1 MKLHSDT
8 SESESHA
15 AQDMNLNHR
24 LTLTS
29 CALKPGCLEGS
40 ALQFNGSSD
49 QSGLENLTSYCD
61 DPNRVTVTS
70 EDDSRSA
77 DDGDGLAPEIQ
88 QAYRIFQ
95 SFLSEKHK
103 SITAPFWHPIG
114 PGSQTPDA
122 EVCFRKMHDKFV
134 NREYESITAFVADFR
149 LMLENCY
156 RFHGVDHWISK
167 QAQKLEIILE
177 QKLTLLSRTLREK
190 TTLAVTSRGRFGT
203 EDEKAPVGT
212 SSRRRLVPRNL
223 ATITVGGSE
232 SIMVQ
237 ALRLEELQRAK
248 DEKRQRELERKEA
261 EEASV
266 KELEEWERSLLALA
280 EPWPVRT
287 MWELPAIGHFLCLA
301 QAALNLPEIVF
312 YELERCLLMPRC
324 SSFLAKV
331 MTSLLCHPQKRAN
344 VHRRPPLPYRKWE
357 AELRRRVQGWY
368 RAVGR
373 AEDQTARAELL
384 GLCHQFFW
392 TLGEASP
399 LEETP
404 FHLLPFN
411 QRVWLLKGLCDHVYE
426 TQKDVQDAVL
436 GQPIHECR
444 ESILGYDGQ
453 ENAYIHFPHFCG
465 ADLRIYCQS
474 PCVEMEFP
482 LPLFHVQRSEEELEG
497 SEVKVETYGMKEEDE
512 SSSRT
517 DLNTWSL
524 KEDLLADREDP
535 DQKCSSSVL
544 SWCREDSLDSGSMR
558 GKFTEEGRL
567 KEEEEDESDSEPCFR
582 VGESC
587 YKGVSPA
594 LNTHRSPKKDVN
606 HMTSEDQSPCA
617 DCCGAS
623 QESPRLWTEPILP
636 GITRLRR
643 DNAQKKKKKE
653 RKLGMKKT
661 RTSKLS
667 LKKRTAKSSL
677 QRAATAMKRKDK
689 RKRRRLGNRFDGK
702 MSVRRPAGSALLPAG
717 PSFQLICSSLDDLRV
732 LISKTEDQLDQLDD
746 GGKKRS
752 GRRPHKRAAVKE
764 LHITLIRLLKE
775 LLPWEPKLVKAF
787 QRNRARLKKE
797 CDDFKK
803 HPEYDNFIRE
813 QMDTTDTG
821 EVVCKDGSLSAETA
835 RELEDGEVKMD
846 RTSEATENVNQL
858 GNHESR
864 CLVDRPEIVMHSSE
878 SGPFTRSSKRRQ
890 SGAISD
896 ELSPCKRGKIDQE
909 SSLTS
914 EFKEVVSREQ
924 ATVIPRASALPEPL
938 SSFQGSCKPI
948 QALLAKSVGNK
959 VTLISHPK
967 AAVMAQILRDH
978 NKTSVTLPPVRLST
992 TCPQTEPVSTE
1003 TPTTT
1008 STTESTE
1015 QVVYKT
1021 AGGVGLLRKGSTCV
1035 KFSAQPVSD
1044 QKSGGNIMQQVVI
1057 LPSNLLIQSAENKAA
1072 KTSAS
1077 LPKTTT
1083 YLSNASGFTIPENK
1097 VPVQQVAPLKDT
1109 STARTPSA
1117 VVTPNLRS
1125 ACGGSAPKK
1134 TTVVVNKSAS
1144 STKPDAKQELRT
1156 VCIRDSQSILV
1167 TTRGG
1172 NTGVVK
1178 VQTSESGTGALPAS
1192 PVFTI
1197 SPQLQAFLVSKS
1209 STSTTQGVS
1218 ATLAAKSLPRV
1229 TDVVPV
1235 SSSTFVAGTD
1245 ASSTLNQ
1252 ISNDGTSAKTTIP
1265 GKSALLATSKD
1276 SESVLITAKDI
1287 QGFQQKHPQ
1296 KRPLPGSRTPEQSAF
1311 QKVFLVSPSPNI
1323 PSPTTKV
1330 TTTTSATCTLP
1341 GSRVM
1346 FISNSALTIPKE
1358 ASASEVNISS
1368 TSTPAMKVVPKLG
1381 TTLSCTS
1388 SGNIQ
1393 SIGVPG
1399 LMSRILGTNKN
1410 MPSATEASV
1419 IVSRVPATST
1429 SSGLQIGQ
1437 KSCLVASRSPSGNT
1451 GSSLKVPGTPDGKTL
1466 TFSTLGTGHMASSA
1480 LLSVVKPEVPSSIS
1494 MLKALH
1500 CKPELTT
1507 GSSTISSS
1515 YSGGLITKNTTL
1527 PVNVTTN
1534 KTPIITSF
1542 CTSRSL
1548 IKTTSSG
1555 VSSPLALSYAST
1567 PPVVMTSGLR
1577 PPTSTA
1583 KSVQEKIVINTTAPL
1598 APGTQLLINNTRFV
1612 VPSQGLGPGSHV
1624 LLINSCPGGL
1634 RGPNSSTPHTVP
1646 SVVQGMRLVTPV
1658 RLPSPSDRVHQQLG
1672 TRTPLNV
1679 SGSTTLSAFRPGVS
1693 SDIVR
1698 LPIFQTS
1705 DVSVTPSH
1713 GMAGCPKETS
1723 APQGGLLSTT
1733 SPMILQGRPSLNQVV
1748 PAVPPMKTAIARH
1761 TPMVTVP
1768 PMSSTI
1774 SRMQKLPVAM
1784 VPPIGGPTNASPAT
1798 PIASVPPSMNTV
1810 IMTPCPPIRAVQP
1823 GTIGKPAILPQP
1835 LQGQNTIPSPSKLLL
1850 SPDGAIL
1857 NIVQASSIQVLA
1869 KPMAAQVVSSSS
1881 SSVTVPTLNTN
1892 DPLRK
1897 PDTLERPNH

>member
-1 MKLHSDT
+1 ML
-8 SESESHA
+8 
-15 AQDMNLNHR
+15 L
-24 LTLTS
+24 
-29 CALKPGCLEGS
+29 
-40 ALQFNGSSD
+40 
-49 QSGLENLTSYCD
+49 
-61 DPNRVTVTS
+61 
-70 EDDSRSA
+70 
-77 DDGDGLAPEIQ
+77 
-88 QAYRIFQ
+88 
-95 SFLSEKHK
+95 FLF
-103 SITAPFWHPIG
+103 A
-114 PGSQTPDA
+114 
-122 EVCFRKMHDKFV
+122 
-134 NREYESITAFVADFR
+134 
-149 LMLENCY
+149 
-156 RFHGVDHWISK
+156 
-167 QAQKLEIILE
+167 
-177 QKLTLLSRTLREK
+177 
-190 TTLAVTSRGRFGT
+190 
-203 EDEKAPVGT
+203 
-212 SSRRRLVPRNL
+212 
-223 ATITVGGSE
+223 
-232 SIMVQ
+232 
-237 ALRLEELQRAK
+237 
-248 DEKRQRELERKEA
+248 
-261 EEASV
+261 
-266 KELEEWERSLLALA
+266 
-280 EPWPVRT
+280 
-287 MWELPAIGHFLCLA
+287 
-301 QAALNLPEIVF
+301 
-312 YELERCLLMPRC
+312 
-324 SSFLAKV
+324 
-331 MTSLLCHPQKRAN
+331 
-344 VHRRPPLPYRKWE
+344 
-357 AELRRRVQGWY
+357 
-368 RAVGR
+368 
-373 AEDQTARAELL
+373 
-384 GLCHQFFW
+384 
-392 TLGEASP
+392 
-399 LEETP
+399 
-404 FHLLPFN
+404 
-411 QRVWLLKGLCDHVYE
+411 
-426 TQKDVQDAVL
+426 
-436 GQPIHECR
+436 
-444 ESILGYDGQ
+444 
-453 ENAYIHFPHFCG
+453 
-465 ADLRIYCQS
+465 
-474 PCVEMEFP
+474 
-482 LPLFHVQRSEEELEG
+482 
-497 SEVKVETYGMKEEDE
+497 
-512 SSSRT
+512 
-517 DLNTWSL
+517 
-524 KEDLLADREDP
+524 
-535 DQKCSSSVL
+535 
-544 SWCREDSLDSGSMR
+544 
-558 GKFTEEGRL
+558 
-567 KEEEEDESDSEPCFR
+567 
-582 VGESC
+582 
-587 YKGVSPA
+587 
-594 LNTHRSPKKDVN
+594 
-606 HMTSEDQSPCA
+606 
-617 DCCGAS
+617 
-623 QESPRLWTEPILP
+623 
-636 GITRLRR
+636 
-643 DNAQKKKKKE
+643 
-653 RKLGMKKT
+653 
-661 RTSKLS
+661 
-667 LKKRTAKSSL
+667 
-677 QRAATAMKRKDK
+677 
-689 RKRRRLGNRFDGK
+689 
-702 MSVRRPAGSALLPAG
+702 
-717 PSFQLICSSLDDLRV
+717 
-732 LISKTEDQLDQLDD
+732 
-746 GGKKRS
+746 
-752 GRRPHKRAAVKE
+752 
-764 LHITLIRLLKE
+764 
-775 LLPWEPKLVKAF
+775 
-787 QRNRARLKKE
+787 
-797 CDDFKK
+797 
-803 HPEYDNFIRE
+803 
-813 QMDTTDTG
+813 
-821 EVVCKDGSLSAETA
+821 
-835 RELEDGEVKMD
+835 
-846 RTSEATENVNQL
+846 ENVNQL

-864 CLVDRPEIVMHSSE
+864 CLVDTPEIVMHSSE

-914 EFKEVVSREQ
+914 ELKEVVSREQ

-992 TCPQTEPVSTE
+992 TRPPTEPVSTE
-1003 TPTTT
+1003 SPATT

-1021 AGGVGLLRKGSTCV
+1021 AGGVGLLRKGSACV
-1035 KFSAQPVSD
+1035 KFSAQPISD
-1044 QKSGGNIMQQVVI
+1044 QKSGGNVMQQVVI

-1125 ACGGSAPKK
+1125 VSGVSKK
-1134 TTVVVNKSAS
+1134 TTEPKVVVNKSAS
-1144 STKPDAKQELRT
+1144 PTKPDAKQELRT

-1197 SPQLQAFLVSKS
+1197 SPLLQAFLVSKS

-1235 SSSTFVAGTD
+1235 SSSTFVAG
-1245 ASSTLNQ
+1245 ASTLNQ
-1252 ISNDGTSAKTTIP
+1252 ISNDGTSAKTPIP

-1287 QGFQQKHPQ
+1287 QGFQQNTVSKCGMKPPQ
-1296 KRPLPGSRTPEQSAF
+1296 KRPLPGSRTPDQSAF

-1330 TTTTSATCTLP
+1330 TTTTSSTCTLP

-1368 TSTPAMKVVPKLG
+1368 TSTPAMKVIPKLG

-1388 SGNIQ
+1388 SGTNIQ

-1419 IVSRVPATST
+1419 IVSRVPAVST

-1451 GSSLKVPGTPDGKTL
+1451 GSSLKVPGTLDGKTL

-1500 CKPELTT
+1500 CKPESTT

-1527 PVNVTTN
+1527 PIDVTTN

-1634 RGPNSSTPHTVP
+1634 RGPNSPTPHTVP

-1672 TRTPLNV
+1672 TRSPLNV
-1679 SGSTTLSAFRPGVS
+1679 SGSTTLSAFHPGVS
-1693 SDIVR
+1693 SDMVR

-1705 DVSVTPSH
+1705 DVSVTPSQ
-1713 GMAGCPKETS
+1713 GPKETS
-1723 APQGGLLSTT
+1723 SPQGGLLSTT
-1733 SPMILQGRPSLNQVV
+1733 SPMLLQGRPSLNQVI

-1881 SSVTVPTLNTN
+1881 SSVTVPTLNTS